1 MIKEIVAAGAGGFI
15 GSAVRYAVC
24 AAMASVSLKSGFPV
38 GTLLVNM
45 LGSFLIGV
53 FWGMAPQ
60 GCWSSFLIAGICGGF
75 TTFSAFSLETLRM
88 LKAGTP
94 FSALAYIV
102 VSVLSCMLFAWLGML
117 AATGKTAR

>member
-1 MIKEIVAAGAGGFI
+1 MIKEILAAGAGGFI

-24 AAMASVSLKSGFPV
+24 AAMATVSLKSGFPA

-45 LGSFLIGV
+45 LGSFLIGI

-75 TTFSAFSLETLRM
+75 TTFSAFSLETLKM
-88 LKAGTP
+88 LKAGAQL
-94 FSALAYIV
+94 SALAYII
-102 VSVLSCMLFAWLGML
+102 VSVLSCLLFAWLGML
-117 AATGKTAR
+117 SVTGKPVR